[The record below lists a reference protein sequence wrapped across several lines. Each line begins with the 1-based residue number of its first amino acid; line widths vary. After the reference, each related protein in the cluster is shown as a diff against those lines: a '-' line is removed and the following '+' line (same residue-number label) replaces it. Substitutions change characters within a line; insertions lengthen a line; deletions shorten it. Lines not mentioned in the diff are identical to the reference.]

1 MTKPNPRA
9 LCAAFA
15 MAALLATGACSKHD
29 EGKPSGVPP
38 LPNAPA
44 APAPAAPAPER
55 SSASPSGASAGGAG
69 PAQAPAAPASERS
82 SASPSGASA
91 GGAGPAQ
98 GPDQKITGQ
107 IVLSPAM
114 KAHVAPTDTLYV
126 VARRLPDN
134 PNVRGSL
141 VAVKKLT
148 ADKFPLDFELSAA
161 DMPFQNGAFEGD
173 LELSVRDN
181 KSGDPIVRRK
191 GDVFGKL
198 PKVRVGAHA
207 VKLPLDQL
215 QKEDESLAGGQMGG
229 GGSLPPGHP

>member
-1 MTKPNPRA
+1 
-9 LCAAFA
+9 
-15 MAALLATGACSKHD
+15 
-29 EGKPSGVPP
+29 
-38 LPNAPA
+38 
-44 APAPAAPAPER
+44 
-55 SSASPSGASAGGAG
+55 
-69 PAQAPAAPASERS
+69 
-82 SASPSGASA
+82 
-91 GGAGPAQ
+91 
-98 GPDQKITGQ
+98 
-107 IVLSPAM
+107 M

-198 PKVRVGAHA
+198 PKVRVGAHD

>member
-1 MTKPNPRA
+1 MTKPIPRA

-15 MAALLATGACSKHD
+15 LTALLTAGACSKHD

-38 LPNAPA
+38 LPNATAPAPA
-44 APAPAAPAPER
+44 APAPAAPAT
-55 SSASPSGASAGGAG
+55 
-69 PAQAPAAPASERS
+69 PAAPA
-82 SASPSGASA
+82 AA
-91 GGAGPAQ
+91 PAEK
-98 GPDQKITGQ
+98 PADPNAKITGQ
-107 IVLSPAM
+107 IVLAPAM
-114 KAHVAPTDTLYV
+114 KAHVASGDTLYV

-134 PNVRGSL
+134 PSVRGSL
-141 VAVKKLT
+141 VAVKKLA
-148 ADKFPLDFELSAA
+148 ADKFPLAFELSAA

-198 PKVRVGAHA
+198 PKVRVGAHD

-229 GGSLPPGHP
+229 GQGLPPGHP

>member
-9 LCAAFA
+9 LCAALA

-44 APAPAAPAPER
+44 APAPVPER
-55 SSASPSGASAGGAG
+55 SSASPSAASAGPSQGPDQKAASAGGAG
-69 PAQAPAAPASERS
+69 PS
-82 SASPSGASA
+82 
-91 GGAGPAQ
+91 Q

-107 IVLSPAM
+107 IVLAPAM
-114 KAHVAPTDTLYV
+114 KSHIAPTDTLYV

-148 ADKFPLDFELSAA
+148 ADKFPLAFELSAA

-198 PKVRVGAHA
+198 PKVRVGARD